1 MQLNITR
8 NRYKIIEDI
17 KQQYRDIKKF
27 QKGYTLYLLLFILL
41 GNICST
47 FFSTVI
53 QNANSLSIGVY
64 LVVFFTFEIAVIILN
79 NVIYAIFLKRVRES
93 SLHFQD
99 IKHYIEHLLSQII
112 CVFILNIFQTLTSI
126 ICIQFLAVSNWIAS
140 LISIVF
146 SLFYMILAALIAFKI
161 MDKEYKVKQLISSSF
176 NFIVKYW
183 LEVLLPCLFLVIWTF
198 IYNSILLMDINVGN
212 IFVRIGGFLI
222 SAYFEMQILIAIAN
236 IYQHEIKK
244 VVN

>member
-53 QNANSLSIGVY
+53 QNANSLSIGAY

-99 IKHYIEHLLSQII
+99 IKHYIEHLLPQIL
-112 CVFILNIFQTLTSI
+112 CVFILNVFQTLTSI
-126 ICIQFLAVSNWIAS
+126 ISIQFLTVSNWLAS
-140 LISIVF
+140 LASIVF
-146 SLFYMILAALIAFKI
+146 SLFYMIVAAVIAFKI

-176 NFIVKYW
+176 NFVLQHW
-183 LEVLLPCLFLVIWTF
+183 LKVLLPCLFLVIWTL
-198 IYNSILLMDINVGN
+198 IYNSILLMGINVGN
-212 IFVRIGGFLI
+212 TFIRIVGFLI
-222 SAYFEMQILIAIAN
+222 SAYFEMQILIAIAK
-236 IYQHEIKK
+236 IYQNEIK
-244 VVN
+244 